1 MEYNHTVISGQII
14 EIKKTR
20 YSPSGV
26 PHTEMILEHR
36 SRQDEE
42 GKPRIVECQL
52 LLQFSGEALSQQAS
66 ILEVGSKIRVEG
78 FLLKKSQRQD
88 QAVKLQVQRLNI
100 E

>member
-1 MEYNHTVISGQII
+1 MEYNQTVISGQII
-14 EIKKTR
+14 EIKKSR
-20 YSPSGV
+20 FSPSGV
-26 PHTEMILEHR
+26 PHAEMVLEHR

-52 LLQFSGEALSQQAS
+52 LLQFTGEALNQQAS
-66 ILEVGSKIRVEG
+66 VLEVGSKIVVEG

-88 QAVKLQVQRLNI
+88 QTVKLQVQRLRI